1 MPEISLQK
9 RSVDGCIYVYCQ
21 PEKRW
26 YRFSPVS
33 TLPADI
39 VDWVDGIKHKAAVLA
54 DAACPREEGE
64 DA

>member
-26 YRFSPVS
+26 YRFCPVS
-33 TLPADI
+33 ALPDDVAE
-39 VDWVDGIKHKAAVLA
+39 WVDEIRHKAAVLK
-54 DAACPREEGE
+54 DAVCPREV
-64 DA
+64 